1 MSKVSNEELNDLWIA
16 IGNKDESAIEKFYG
30 SVGKVMYKIAL
41 GILRNLPDAEDAVEK
56 AMENI
61 VLKAKTYRYQKNAF
75 GWVNTIVHN
84 VSINLLKKIQ
94 RQNDVRNL
102 GKVTES
108 TYQFDE
114 NSIYVN
120 EIMGVL
126 NAREREVIYYRFWY
140 NMSFSEISKVY
151 GISKSVAKYRVDRA
165 LEKARKILKI
175 DLALPDG
182 TEDDEGN

>member
-1 MSKVSNEELNDLWIA
+1 MSKVSNEELNDLLIA

-84 VSINLLKKIQ
+84 VSINLLKK
-94 RQNDVRNL
+94 NP
-102 GKVTES
+102 T
-108 TYQFDE
+108 
-114 NSIYVN
+114 
-120 EIMGVL
+120 
-126 NAREREVIYYRFWY
+126 
-140 NMSFSEISKVY
+140 
-151 GISKSVAKYRVDRA
+151 AKRR
-165 LEKARKILKI
+165 
-175 DLALPDG
+175 P
-182 TEDDEGN
+182 

>member
-1 MSKVSNEELNDLWIA
+1 M
-16 IGNKDESAIEKFYG
+16 
-30 SVGKVMYKIAL
+30 
-41 GILRNLPDAEDAVEK
+41 
-56 AMENI
+56 
-61 VLKAKTYRYQKNAF
+61 
-75 GWVNTIVHN
+75 NTIVHN